1 MEALSKTDLSAIN
14 FYWKFLQF
22 IPENVKLGLA
32 AKLTT
37 SVFGRYHNRRTRKK
51 ARLINDIKMA
61 ESKHTTTEEL
71 NGLQT
76 NYPKVPTVKDFLR
89 VIKNPEV
96 RAMLLSPP
104 K

>member
-1 MEALSKTDLSAIN
+1 
-14 FYWKFLQF
+14 
-22 IPENVKLGLA
+22 
-32 AKLTT
+32 
-37 SVFGRYHNRRTRKK
+37 
-51 ARLINDIKMA
+51 MA

-104 K
+104 KSSQDLAKELEAKHS